1 MEEQESDSLRF
12 VRIFD
17 ARKVPEYLLQQIKPR
32 DWSIS
37 QFYELNL
44 KRPTALLYVLID
56 NVGSVKGFLWLAIDV
71 FNRAVNGM
79 VLSIDRQ
86 YQGKGKYVYKTID
99 LMKDIRRRFG
109 LKKIR
114 WITTRPKAFE
124 KYGFKRSS
132 AVLMEV

>member
-44 KRPTALLYVLID
+44 KRPTVLLYVLVD
-56 NVGSVKGFLWLAIDV
+56 SVGSVKGFLWLIIDV
-71 FNRAVNGM
+71 FNRAVNVI
-79 VLSIDRQ
+79 VLSVDRH
-86 YQGKGKYVYKTID
+86 YQGKGKYVYKALD
-99 LMKDIRRRFG
+99 LIKNIQCKFG
-109 LKKIR
+109 LKKIS

-132 AVLMEV
+132 AVLM